1 MLSKNIARLRKSR
14 GLTQV
19 ELAKTLH
26 VTQSAVSHWES
37 GRSIPDTVQLFQIA
51 EFFGTSVDDIKTEKP
66 QASTAKENKPLPET
80 EQKKEDNNPSQDPI
94 FAALAKLNP
103 ENRALVEQM
112 ARKLRESQHNNAET

>member
-94 FAALAKLNP
+94 FAALAKLNH
-103 ENRALVEQM
+103 ENRAP
-112 ARKLRESQHNNAET
+112 

>member
-66 QASTAKENKPLPET
+66 QASTAKENKLLPET

-94 FAALAKLNP
+94 FAAFSKLNP

-112 ARKLRESQHNNAET
+112 ARKLLESQQNNSET

>member
-1 MLSKNIARLRKSR
+1 MLSKNIARLRKAR

-37 GRSIPDTVQLFQIA
+37 GRSVPDTVQLFQIA
-51 EFFGTSVDDIKTEKP
+51 EFFGTSVDAMKAGSSEY
-66 QASTAKENKPLPET
+66 STAKENKSHPTAEKNET
-80 EQKKEDNNPSQDPI
+80 IEPQNDSI
-94 FAALAKLNP
+94 ISAIAKLSP

-112 ARKLRESQHNNAET
+112 ALKLLESQQHK

>member
-19 ELAKTLH
+19 ELAKALH

-51 EFFGTSVDDIKTEKP
+51 EFFGTTVDDIKIEIPHTN
-66 QASTAKENKPLPET
+66 TVKEDIAPPAT
-80 EQKKEDNNPSQDPI
+80 EQKKTSQDPI
-94 FAALAKLNP
+94 LAALAKLNP

-112 ARKLRESQHNNAET
+112 ARKLLESQQNNSET

>member
-1 MLSKNIARLRKSR
+1 MLSKNIAHLRKSR

-51 EFFGTSVDDIKTEKP
+51 EFFGTSVDDIKAEMP
-66 QASTAKENKPLPET
+66 LASTAKEKKPLPT
-80 EQKKEDNNPSQDPI
+80 AEQKKEDHKPQDPI
-94 FAALAKLNP
+94 LAALAKLNP

-112 ARKLRESQHNNAET
+112 ARKLLESQQNNSET